1 MKKVKNILFR
11 MNLKGEGIVNFD
23 SSDQKWMFN
32 GTNLGRMKTMYE
44 NTSYAKKKFYGTPED
59 LKYKI
64 CISSDCL
71 KHEVFS
77 QDVLFQSPNLI
88 NNEALL
94 YSFIASPVSL
104 IRGYVF
110 AESGESLKRKG
121 ALTIVD
127 AEQTCDA
134 ITSISTFSKSGLK
147 VQDTEKTDNSF
158 YKKEDVGRIEYST
171 RGNIDLMQLQF
182 VSCSQMFDRYAFNPD
197 LFDTYTQ
204 FMKTKLPSFNSKLG
218 YYLINGSVVELPEYG
233 FLLNDDD
240 VQALVKMLF
249 ERLLKLNIKRKGA
262 FAETSNLEYK
272 LVYDVIEDRFD
283 SENGWI
289 TIKDKSDIES
299 ISFDFEKFYIPEN
312 IEAAEIKLAS
322 IKADYERRKV
332 AKKEK
337 DADKKATAAAAK
349 KAKKET
355 KEKDD
360 NNE

>member
-1 MKKVKNILFR
+1 
-11 MNLKGEGIVNFD
+11 
-23 SSDQKWMFN
+23 
-32 GTNLGRMKTMYE
+32 
-44 NTSYAKKKFYGTPED
+44 
-59 LKYKI
+59 
-64 CISSDCL
+64 
-71 KHEVFS
+71 
-77 QDVLFQSPNLI
+77 
-88 NNEALL
+88 
-94 YSFIASPVSL
+94 
-104 IRGYVF
+104 
-110 AESGESLKRKG
+110 
-121 ALTIVD
+121 
-127 AEQTCDA
+127 
-134 ITSISTFSKSGLK
+134 
-147 VQDTEKTDNSF
+147 
-158 YKKEDVGRIEYST
+158 
-171 RGNIDLMQLQF
+171 
-182 VSCSQMFDRYAFNPD
+182 
-197 LFDTYTQ
+197 
-204 FMKTKLPSFNSKLG
+204 
-218 YYLINGSVVELPEYG
+218 
-233 FLLNDDD
+233 
-240 VQALVKMLF
+240 MLF